1 MSDSPDPASVPIA
14 PIPVAGNAES
24 VILFGGSFDPITR
37 AHVQMATRARDLV
50 DPEAWL
56 VFIPAKRNPLKRGG
70 PEADDED
77 RVQMIRLATRG
88 LERAGVW
95 TDEIE
100 RGGAS
105 FMIDTIARARA
116 VLGDQARLRLLIG
129 GDQAAD
135 FHRWKGARRI
145 IELAPPI
152 VMPRGPIRTGDDLAK
167 ALRATGAWSDEEI
180 ARWRTW
186 LVDMDEIDASATD
199 VRRLLHDGHIDE
211 ARGLLDDAV
220 LGYIVEQGLYGIR

>member
-1 MSDSPDPASVPIA
+1 MPVP
-14 PIPVAGNAES
+14 GNASS

-37 AHVQMATRARDLV
+37 AHVQMAARARDLV
-50 DPEAWL
+50 DPSAWL
-56 VFIPAKRNPLKRGG
+56 VFIPAKRNPLKRGA
-70 PEADDED
+70 PEGGDED
-77 RVQMIRLATRG
+77 RVRMIRLAIRG

-116 VLGDQARLRLLIG
+116 VLGDRARLRLLIG

-135 FHRWKGARRI
+135 FHRWKDARRI

-152 VMPRGPIRTGDDLAK
+152 VMPRGAIAGGEDLAR

-180 ARWRTW
+180 ARWRGW
-186 LVDMDEIDASATD
+186 MVEMDEIDASATD
-199 VRRLLHDGHIDE
+199 VRRLLHAGRVDE
-211 ARGLLDDAV
+211 AGGLLDDGV
-220 LGYIVEQGLYGIR
+220 LGYIRGHGLYRTA